1 MVGRESIGVGV
12 WIGGGGGGEC
22 GVVTGESGGGWNSL
36 RRNCMITEVK
46 ARAQLV
52 WAEKTAVAVKT

>member
-36 RRNCMITEVK
+36 RRNCMITKVK
-46 ARAQLV
+46 ARA
-52 WAEKTAVAVKT
+52 